1 MLVADWCAWIGALL
15 VVLGSEFLSPCL
27 DRRSSRRAWIGVLLA
42 VLGSEFQIDAVL
54 GSEFQME
61 ISDRCA
67 WIGALLV
74 MLGSEFLSPCLDR
87 RSSRCAWIRVSD
99 RRCAWIEVSD
109 GNFRSAFEFQMEI
122 STWIGVSDRHCAPCL
137 DRNFRESGI
146 ERSFKEE

>member
-1 MLVADWCAWIGALL
+1 M
-15 VVLGSEFLSPCL
+15 LGSALFLLCL
-27 DRRSSRRAWIGVLLA
+27 DRSSSRRAWIGVLLV
-42 VLGSEFQIDAVL
+42 VLGSAFFSPCLDWSFKSTLVA
-54 GSEFQME
+54 
-61 ISDRCA
+61 DRCA

-122 STWIGVSDRHCAPCL
+122 STWIGVSDRRCAPCL

-146 ERSFKEE
+146 ERSFREE